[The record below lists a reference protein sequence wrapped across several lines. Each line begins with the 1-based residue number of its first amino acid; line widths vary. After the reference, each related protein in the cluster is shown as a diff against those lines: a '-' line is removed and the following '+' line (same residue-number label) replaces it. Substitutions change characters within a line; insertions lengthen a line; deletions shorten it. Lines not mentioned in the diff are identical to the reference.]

1 LSLIDFGWNEH
12 FDEQFEPHAGA
23 GLVPGRIAVEH
34 RGAYAVYTAD
44 GDVWA
49 ELAGRLRHEAIGRS
63 DLPAVGDWVALQP
76 LPERKAVVQAVL
88 PRRSAFSRKIA
99 FTETEEQVIAANVD
113 TVFVV
118 GSLNEELNLR
128 RIERY
133 LTTGW
138 ESGARP
144 VIVLNKAD
152 LCSPEELGTLVAGVE
167 AIAFGADVHPV
178 SAVTGEGMERLATYL
193 VPGETVALL
202 GSSGVGKS
210 TIVNRLLGQ
219 ELFATQEIRADGRG
233 RHTTSH
239 RELIALPGGG
249 LVIDTPG
256 MRELQLWDGSEG
268 LDEAFEDVA
277 ALAAECRFTDCQHG
291 SEPGCAVRA
300 ALAAGSLP
308 QERLESYG
316 KLQRESERME
326 RKRDARLQSEYKKKW
341 RAHARRQ
348 RKNPKPRYR

>member
-1 LSLIDFGWNEH
+1 
-12 FDEQFEPHAGA
+12 
-23 GLVPGRIAVEH
+23 
-34 RGAYAVYTAD
+34 
-44 GDVWA
+44 
-49 ELAGRLRHEAIGRS
+49 
-63 DLPAVGDWVALQP
+63 VALQP
-76 LPERKAVVQAVL
+76 LPECRAVVEAIL
-88 PRRSAFSRKIA
+88 GRRSAFSRKIA
-99 FTETEEQVIAANVD
+99 WAETEEQVIAANVD

-144 VIVLNKAD
+144 VIVLNKSD
-152 LCSPEELGTLVAGVE
+152 LCSPEELDLLVADVE
-167 AIAFGADVHPV
+167 AIAFGVDVHPV
-178 SAVTGEGMERLATYL
+178 SAATGEGLERLTAYL
-193 VPGETVALL
+193 VAGETVALL

-239 RELIALPGGG
+239 RELIVLPGGG

-277 ALAAECRFTDCQHG
+277 ALAAECRFNDCAHH

-300 ALAAGSLP
+300 ALAAGSLAR
-308 QERLESYG
+308 ERLESYR
-316 KLQRESERME
+316 KLQREAARME
-326 RKRDARLQSEYKKKW
+326 RKRDARLQSEHRKKW
-341 RAHARRQ
+341 RARTREQRR
-348 RKNPKPRYR
+348 NAKPRYR